1 MPGWDE
7 EKISVALGEV
17 RGKRPAKGR
26 SPRFCGDIGLKIAR
40 DGNWSYQGSPI
51 GRKPLVK
58 LFASVLRRE
67 QDGRYYLVT
76 PVETVLVEVEDAPFL
91 AVEMTV
97 EGKGAEQRLSF
108 RTNLDDDVVAD
119 LAHPL
124 RFRRNEDGSFTPY
137 LQVREVLEARLA
149 RPVYYDL
156 VGVAVTGRADGKRTL
171 GVWSAGSFF
180 PFPEA
185 SGAGEA

>member
-1 MPGWDE
+1 MPGRDE
-7 EKISVALGEV
+7 EEIAVALGEV

-40 DGNWSYQGSPI
+40 DGSWSYQGSPI
-51 GRKPLVK
+51 GRKALVK

-76 PVETVLVEVEDAPFL
+76 PVEKVLVEVEDAPFL

-97 EGKGAEQRLSF
+97 EGNGAEQRLSF

-119 LAHPL
+119 LAHAL

-137 LQVREVLEARLA
+137 LQVREALEARLT

-185 SGAGEA
+185 SAAEDA

>member
-1 MPGWDE
+1 MPGRDE
-7 EKISVALGEV
+7 EKIAVALGEV

-40 DGNWSYQGSPI
+40 DGSWSYQGSPI

-76 PVETVLVEVEDAPFL
+76 PVEKVLVEVEDAPFL

-97 EGKGAEQRLSF
+97 EGKGIDQRLSF
-108 RTNLDDDVVAD
+108 RTNLDDNVVAD

-137 LQVREVLEARLA
+137 LQVRQALEARLA

-156 VGVAVTGRADGKRTL
+156 VGVAVACGADGKRTL

-180 PFPEA
+180 AFPEA
-185 SGAGEA
+185 SGAGDA